1 MSLRRKRILPSS
13 DPYYILG
20 LMDGNSSDEPDSDL
34 YSYSDDEQPSSPK
47 SPLYQPTSS
56 FQSHPNLSS
65 TSSFQSYPNLS
76 STSSFQSFPTIS
88 ATSSFQR
95 YQTFATTST
104 FHSSEAALVS
114 SPTLGNSSTSF
125 NSSLQSHQ
133 LPVTTCSLPSS
144 YPSPPPLPPPLVVPP
159 SSFTGTRS
167 CMEPS
172 SCSSSTASAP
182 NSATELG
189 TSSIPSRQSE
199 TTLPFTS
206 HPGVSKE
213 AQNFTTPVDYISLF
227 FRTDV
232 KAMVYQESIRYEQ
245 LKMPTTDY
253 LERHPKARA
262 NEWLKKPMQEEE
274 RLLEYYMALPQ

>member
-20 LMDGNSSDEPDSDL
+20 LMDGNSSDDSDSDL
-34 YSYSDDEQPSSPK
+34 YSDSDDEQPSSPK
-47 SPLYQPTSS
+47 SPLYQPNSS

-76 STSSFQSFPTIS
+76 STSSFQSYPTIS

-95 YQTFATTST
+95 YQTLATTST
-104 FHSSEAALVS
+104 FQSSEAALVY

-125 NSSLQSHQ
+125 NSLLQSHQ
-133 LPVTTCSLPSS
+133 LRVSTCSLPSS

-172 SCSSSTASAP
+172 SCNSSTGTSASAP

-189 TSSIPSRQSE
+189 TSSVPSR
-199 TTLPFTS
+199 PKII
-206 HPGVSKE
+206 GVLHGPSTMTHDLKI
-213 AQNFTTPVDYISLF
+213 FKISLSL
-227 FRTDV
+227 RSHDLKDRCRQSIVKTDRMPQPYQLILVSV
-232 KAMVYQESIRYEQ
+232 KVDSS
-245 LKMPTTDY
+245 
-253 LERHPKARA
+253 
-262 NEWLKKPMQEEE
+262 
-274 RLLEYYMALPQ
+274 